1 MPRRPV
7 KWGSDPFVDGR
18 NPIARGLI
26 ARGLSPGTP
35 LQKSAIITRQSP
47 IHPLR
52 PPACQRVPKSGEK
65 RGDCPQFL
73 VWDLIK
79 RAMPRRPVKW
89 VFDPFVD
96 KRDRFVTYTH
106 GLGRPCYGRKKTRD
120 SPSSYSSRG
129 DCPRFLVIFIGRADH
144 SPSAP
149 GMMWGYLA

>member
-1 MPRRPV
+1 MVSESPPPVDHGERRKRGFHEKGQSPS
-7 KWGSDPFVDGR
+7 KRSISRSNRPSATETKQEFCH
-18 NPIARGLI
+18 PIAW
-26 ARGLSPGTP
+26 GLSPV
-35 LQKSAIITRQSP
+35 SRS
-47 IHPLR
+47 
-52 PPACQRVPKSGEK
+52 

-73 VWDLIK
+73 VWALIK
-79 RAMPRRPVKW
+79 RAMPRRPAKW